1 MAVAGNKPADI
12 VKKLPHLNANQIAQK
27 LYTLKKQNPDLKLL
41 GDSKQAENEDG
52 NLLLRLMVSLF
63 KKAYSFPK

>member
-1 MAVAGNKPADI
+1 
-12 VKKLPHLNANQIAQK
+12 LNPNQIAQK

-52 NLLLRLMVSLF
+52 KLD
-63 KKAYSFPK
+63 